1 MPVDGLSLFGFLP
14 KAMGLGYLASECTG
28 MRSLDRKAAY
38 QAAVAQLGQPFPNAG
53 LPNILAIPAVH
64 QPHLVAVTQ
73 DAQFGR
79 TVAGFNAFGWGLVEI
94 DPLIAFQLHLSVERA
109 TERSITDTSVG
120 AMLAL
125 CLPAA
130 SMEVKATWTIGG
142 GPVVGNVTLMSD
154 SLNLTALG
162 PPSIPSKGLVDPAA
176 EIGPILGVASD
187 LVHVFQVAGRF
198 YLRNG
203 YHRAWAL
210 RKAGVTHMPALIL
223 QASSYA
229 QGQVPAGHFPE
240 PIVTGPNPPTI
251 GHFTQGRA
259 YALKLR
265 RARRRVRI
273 TWKIDVERE

>member
-1 MPVDGLSLFGFLP
+1 
-14 KAMGLGYLASECTG
+14 
-28 MRSLDRKAAY
+28 MRSADRKDAF
-38 QAAVAQLGQPFPNAG
+38 QAAVAKLGQPFPNAG
-53 LPNILAIPAVH
+53 LPNIQAIPPTH

-94 DPLIAFQLHLSVERA
+94 DPLIAFQLHISVERGK
-109 TERSITDTSVG
+109 ERAITDTSVA

-130 SMEVKATWTIGG
+130 PMDVKATWTIGG
-142 GPVVGNVTLMSD
+142 GPFTGNVTLVAE

-162 PPSIPSKGLVDPAA
+162 PPAIPVNGRVDPAS

-187 LVHVFQVAGRF
+187 LVHVFQVGGRF

-210 RKAGVTHMPALIL
+210 RKAGATHMPALIL

-229 QGQVPAGHFPE
+229 QGQVPAAGFFP
-240 PIVTGPNPPTI
+240 PALVTGPNPPTM
-251 GHFTQGRA
+251 GHFTQDRA
-259 YALKLR
+259 YPVKLR